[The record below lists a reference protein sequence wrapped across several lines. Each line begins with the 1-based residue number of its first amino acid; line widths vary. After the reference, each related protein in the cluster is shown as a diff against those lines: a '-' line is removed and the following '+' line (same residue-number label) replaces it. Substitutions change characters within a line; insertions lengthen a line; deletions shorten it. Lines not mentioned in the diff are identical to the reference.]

1 MTPSEYKQFKSLKRE
16 NLRDHMNDLEL
27 IFSMLGEKVTTE
39 IAKNKDAQGFGENKE
54 AAKEGGEV
62 AGNARKDAETRIGK
76 PIVSPENYL
85 RVAEK
90 KKLLE

>member
-1 MTPSEYKQFKSLKRE
+1 MT
-16 NLRDHMNDLEL
+16 
-27 IFSMLGEKVTTE
+27 
-39 IAKNKDAQGFGENKE
+39 

-62 AGNARKDAETRIGK
+62 AGNAWKDAEKRIGK